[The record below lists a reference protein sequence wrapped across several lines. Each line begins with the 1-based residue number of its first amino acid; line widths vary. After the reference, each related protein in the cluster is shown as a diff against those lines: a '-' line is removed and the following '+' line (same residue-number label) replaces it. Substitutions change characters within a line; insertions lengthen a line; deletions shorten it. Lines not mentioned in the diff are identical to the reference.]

1 VTPPVWVN
9 RLSGGWDGRMIAVLV
24 LAAAAAV
31 PAGLYVA
38 AGLLGIVFVAETIS
52 AWASFERTQQPDVYE
67 DEEED
72 AE

>member
-1 VTPPVWVN
+1 VIVVF
-9 RLSGGWDGRMIAVLV
+9 V

-31 PAGLYVA
+31 PAGFYVA
-38 AGLLGIVFVAETIS
+38 AALLAIAFAGETVAS
-52 AWASFERTQQPDVYE
+52 WASFERTQQPDVYE